1 MNGRNRDGRSI
12 WALADAIREFLSLL
26 PVLDLPRL
34 RAQCRFRTRPP
45 RSASSSAVE
54 VAVILAGERP
64 PDAQGPA
71 YRVAGNASESVTETC
86 RQKTGSRSSPRG
98 ALWLQVAS
106 PTLWEGE
113 LSAPDDAESPHKC
126 RRIRGAVEAGGW
138 TLTDKESKTKDTSY
152 APHVRFAVASH
163 VVTKRGSHDDGFA
176 AMQMPDGRGSVYA
189 VADGVG
195 GRYNAGLFASMAVQ
209 QVLRGAYGVPLRGL
223 VRQIGTELD
232 GGQPRSA
239 GGGGPFRRG
248 IGERGN
254 GATTL
259 LVARSTRSALDV
271 VWVEPFAPGA
281 RPRCPNRA
289 PGSWSLVRRAS
300 WRGCSPS
307 ASRAY
312 LWTPGDGLTQL
323 TRDQRD
329 GYGTCCL
336 GVNHEVIPDPLEESL
351 PPMVEGERLLLCTDG
366 VSNAL
371 PDGRI
376 EAILAATPDAPQ
388 DAVNRLL
395 SEVLARGHDNATA
408 LVAEAPLAGAEG
420 TRDQTDAFASW
431 FGPDGRVTEAAPGST
446 ITGVESFEPL
456 SSLVHNVAFDEKK
469 WGRPVVLVGRD
480 AGTNLLRT
488 LQRDAER
495 FGFEILWL
503 TARDIPTP
511 DELAKALGENDG
523 SEDLASLIKRRS
535 EAAAASSDSGYGGFA
550 LLVDNAHELAPDVG
564 RALWEAADQVW
575 KSPALV
581 ALAGP
586 PALRDTL
593 RAMDVLF
600 WEKTLTAEA

>member
-1 MNGRNRDGRSI
+1 MVGDERKKPRR
-12 WALADAIREFLSLL
+12 ALDLGARRAIREFLSLL
-26 PVLDLPRL
+26 PGVDLPTVACAVPFSYEAPTFGSL
-34 RAQCRFRTRPP
+34 
-45 RSASSSAVE
+45 SSVVE
-54 VAVILAGERP
+54 MAVILAGERP
-64 PDAQGPA
+64 TDAHAQ
-71 YRVAGNASESVTETC
+71 RTELWQRLESVTETC
-86 RQKTGSRSSPRG
+86 RQKTGSH
-98 ALWLQVAS
+98 LWLQVV
-106 PTLWEGE
+106 WEGE

-126 RRIRGAVEAGGW
+126 RRIRDAVEAGGW

-195 GRYNAGLFASMAVQ
+195 GRYNAGPFASMAVQ

-232 GGQPRSA
+232 AVNRAPQVVEGTSGS
-239 GGGGPFRRG
+239 GT
-248 IGERGN
+248 GERGN

-259 LVARSTRSALDV
+259 LVARSTREALDV
-271 VWVEPFAPGA
+271 VWVGD
-281 RPRCPNRA
+281 
-289 PGSWSLVRRAS
+289 
-300 WRGCSPS
+300 
-307 ASRAY
+307 SRAY

-336 GVNHEVIPDPLEESL
+336 GVNHEVIPDPLKESL

-376 EAILAATPDAPQ
+376 EAILAATPGAPH

-395 SEVLARGHDNATA
+395 SEVLARGSDNATA
-408 LVAEAPLAGAEG
+408 LVAEAPLVGAEG
-420 TRDQTDAFASW
+420 TRDQTDAYADW

-480 AGTNLLRT
+480 AGTNLLRA

-523 SEDLASLIKRRS
+523 SEDLASLIERRS

>member
-1 MNGRNRDGRSI
+1 M
-12 WALADAIREFLSLL
+12 
-26 PVLDLPRL
+26 
-34 RAQCRFRTRPP
+34 T
-45 RSASSSAVE
+45 
-54 VAVILAGERP
+54 
-64 PDAQGPA
+64 
-71 YRVAGNASESVTETC
+71 T
-86 RQKTGSRSSPRG
+86 
-98 ALWLQVAS
+98 AS
-106 PTLWEGE
+106 PLCRCRT
-113 LSAPDDAESPHKC
+113 DAGP
-126 RRIRGAVEAGGW
+126 
-138 TLTDKESKTKDTSY
+138 
-152 APHVRFAVASH
+152 
-163 VVTKRGSHDDGFA
+163 
-176 AMQMPDGRGSVYA
+176 VYA

-209 QVLRGAYGVPLRGL
+209 QVLRCAYGVPLRGL

-232 GGQPRSA
+232 AVNRAPQVVEGTSGT
-239 GGGGPFRRG
+239 G
-248 IGERGN
+248 IGERGT

-271 VWVEPFAPGA
+271 VWVGD
-281 RPRCPNRA
+281 
-289 PGSWSLVRRAS
+289 
-300 WRGCSPS
+300 
-307 ASRAY
+307 SRAY

-446 ITGVESFEPL
+446 ITGVESFELL
-456 SSLVHNVAFDEKK
+456 SSLVHNVAFDKKK

-511 DELAKALGENDG
+511 DELAKALGKTTAVRI
-523 SEDLASLIKRRS
+523 SP
-535 EAAAASSDSGYGGFA
+535 ASSKGDLKPPRPVRIPGTAGSLYWSTTHTNSPRTSGGRFGKRPTRYGNRRLWLPWPGLRPFA
-550 LLVDNAHELAPDVG
+550 TPFARWMCCSGKRP
-564 RALWEAADQVW
+564 
-575 KSPALV
+575 
-581 ALAGP
+581 
-586 PALRDTL
+586 
-593 RAMDVLF
+593 
-600 WEKTLTAEA
+600 